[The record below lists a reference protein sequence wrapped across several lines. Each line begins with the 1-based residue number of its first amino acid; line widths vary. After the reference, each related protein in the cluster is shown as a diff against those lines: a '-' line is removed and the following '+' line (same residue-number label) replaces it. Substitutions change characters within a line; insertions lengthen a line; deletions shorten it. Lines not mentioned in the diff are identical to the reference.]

1 MLQSMGR
8 QESDTTEQLNNNK
21 PRESKQLC
29 YPFQESPL
37 RDFLVVQWLR
47 ICLPMQGTWVR
58 TLVREDF
65 TSRGGNQARVPQLQS
80 PHATNTEV

>member
-47 ICLPMQGTWVR
+47 ICLPMQGT
-58 TLVREDF
+58 
-65 TSRGGNQARVPQLQS
+65 RV
-80 PHATNTEV
+80 